1 VPDSGVEGRVATV
14 TPLLT
19 TPALAVGEFHC
30 PPGDDSWRETNVIG
44 DRAHV
49 VFPRRPVVIQQLGR
63 EPVLATPNHVMLY
76 NAEQA
81 YRRQLHGDRGDESV
95 FVALSHESLER
106 LAAEG
111 APVLDGRTRIPV
123 THVPT
128 DRRTYLLQHLLVRH
142 LHAGP
147 ADLLGAEEAATRL
160 TLRALAGPVPGRTA
174 ARARTTNAHERLAEA
189 SKSELA
195 ADLTA
200 KVTLAELAARLH
212 TSAFHLARVFRAQ
225 TGFTLAGYRQ
235 ALRLRTALERLPLS
249 ERDLTTLALELGF
262 ASHSH
267 FTASFTR
274 EYGVP
279 PSAVRDTRQARAL
292 LDAA

>member
-1 VPDSGVEGRVATV
+1 VATV

-19 TPALAVGEFHC
+19 TPSLAVGEFYC
-30 PPGDDSWRETNVIG
+30 PPGDASWRETNVIG

-49 VFPRRPVVIQQLGR
+49 VFPRRPVVIRHLGR
-63 EPVLATPNHVMLY
+63 EPVLATPNHAMLY

-95 FVALSHESLER
+95 FVALPNESLER

-111 APVLDGRTRIPV
+111 APVLDGGTRIRV
-123 THVPT
+123 THLPT

-142 LHAGP
+142 LHAHP

-160 TLRALAGPVPGRTA
+160 ALRALAGPLPRRMAT
-174 ARARTTNAHERLAEA
+174 RARTASAHERLAEA
-189 SKSELA
+189 AKSELA
-195 ADLTA
+195 ADLA
-200 KVTLAELAARLH
+200 ANVTLGELAARLH
-212 TSAFHLARVFRAQ
+212 TSPFHLARVFRAQ

-235 ALRLRTALERLPLS
+235 ALRLRTALEQLPMT
-249 ERDLTTLALELGF
+249 ERDLMTLALDLGF

-279 PSAVRDTRQARAL
+279 PSAVRNARRARAL

>member
-1 VPDSGVEGRVATV
+1 
-14 TPLLT
+14 LLT
-19 TPALAVGEFHC
+19 TPALTVGEFHC
-30 PPGDDSWRETNVIG
+30 PPGDASWRETNLIG

-49 VFPRRPVVIQQLGR
+49 VFPRRPVVIRQLGR
-63 EPVLATPNHVMLY
+63 EPVLATPNHAMLY

-81 YRRQLHGDRGDESV
+81 YRRELHGDRGDESV
-95 FVALSHESLER
+95 FVALPGESLER
-106 LAAEG
+106 IAAEG
-111 APVLDGRTRIPV
+111 APVLDGGSRIRL

-142 LHAGP
+142 LHAG
-147 ADLLGAEEAATRL
+147 ASDRLGAEEAATRL
-160 TLRALAGPVPGRTA
+160 VFRTLAGPAPQRKAARTRTA
-174 ARARTTNAHERLAEA
+174 AEHRRLAEA
-189 SKSELA
+189 AKSELA
-195 ADLTA
+195 ADPA
-200 KVTLAELAARLH
+200 ARVTLGELAARLH
-212 TSAFHLARVFRAQ
+212 TSPFHLARVFRAE

-279 PSAVRDTRQARAL
+279 PSAVRDGRQARAL
-292 LDAA
+292 LDGA

>member
-1 VPDSGVEGRVATV
+1 VATE

-19 TPALAVGEFHC
+19 TPALTVGEFHC
-30 PPGDDSWRETNVIG
+30 PPGDASWRETNVIG

-49 VFPRRPVVIQQLGR
+49 VFPRRPVVIRQLGR
-63 EPVLATPNHVMLY
+63 EPVLATPNHAMLY
-76 NAEQA
+76 NPEQA
-81 YRRQLHGDRGDESV
+81 YRRELHGDRGDESV
-95 FVALSHESLER
+95 FVSLPSESLER

-111 APVLDGRTRIPV
+111 APVLDGGTRIRL

-142 LHAGP
+142 LHA
-147 ADLLGAEEAATRL
+147 ASSDLLDAEEAATRL
-160 TLRALAGPVPGRTA
+160 VLRALAGPAPERKAARTRTA
-174 ARARTTNAHERLAEA
+174 AAHRTLAEA
-189 SKSELA
+189 AKSEVA
-195 ADLTA
+195 ADPA
-200 KVTLAELAARLH
+200 ARVTLGELAARLH
-212 TSAFHLARVFRAQ
+212 TSPFHLARVFRAE

-249 ERDLTTLALELGF
+249 ERDLTALALELGF

-279 PSAVRDTRQARAL
+279 PSAVRDGRQARTL
-292 LDAA
+292 LASG

>member
-1 VPDSGVEGRVATV
+1 VATV

-19 TPALAVGEFHC
+19 TPALALGEFHC
-30 PPGDDSWRETNVIG
+30 PPGDVSWRETNVIG

-49 VFPRRPVVIQQLGR
+49 VFPRRPVVISQLGR
-63 EPVLATPNHVMLY
+63 EPVLATPNHAILY
-76 NAEQA
+76 NAEQT

-95 FVALSHESLER
+95 FVALPHESLER

-111 APVLDGRTRIPV
+111 ASVLDGGTRIRV
-123 THVPT
+123 THVPA

-142 LHAGP
+142 LRAEP

-160 TLRALAGPVPGRTA
+160 ALRALAGAAPRRSA
-174 ARARTTNAHERLAEA
+174 ARARTAASHRRLAEA
-189 SKSELA
+189 AKGELA
-195 ADLTA
+195 ADP
-200 KVTLAELAARLH
+200 AARLTLGEFAARFH
-212 TSAFHLARVFRAQ
+212 TSPFHLARVFRAE

-267 FTASFTR
+267 FTACFRR

-279 PSAVRDTRQARAL
+279 PSAVRDARQARGL

>member
-1 VPDSGVEGRVATV
+1 MATV

-19 TPALAVGEFHC
+19 TPGLAVGEFHC
-30 PPGDDSWRETNVIG
+30 PPGDASWRETNVIG

-49 VFPRRPVVIQQLGR
+49 VFPRRPVVIRHLGR
-63 EPVLATPNHVMLY
+63 EPVLATPNHAMLY

-81 YRRQLHGDRGDESV
+81 YHRRLHSERGDDSV
-95 FVALSHESLER
+95 FVALPPESLER

-111 APVLDGRTRIPV
+111 TPVLGRGTRIRT

-142 LHAGP
+142 LRGRP
-147 ADLLGAEEAATRL
+147 ADLLRAEEAAARL
-160 TLRALAGPVPGRTA
+160 TLSALAGPLPERHA
-174 ARARTTNAHERLAEA
+174 ARARTAIAHRRLAEA
-189 SKSELA
+189 AKCELA
-195 ADLTA
+195 TDLGA
-200 KVTLAELAARLH
+200 RLTLGELAARLH

-225 TGFTLAGYRQ
+225 TGFSLAGYRQ

-249 ERDLTTLALELGF
+249 ERDLTSLALELGF

-267 FTASFTR
+267 FTARFTR

-279 PSAVRDTRQARAL
+279 PSGVRDGRRARAL